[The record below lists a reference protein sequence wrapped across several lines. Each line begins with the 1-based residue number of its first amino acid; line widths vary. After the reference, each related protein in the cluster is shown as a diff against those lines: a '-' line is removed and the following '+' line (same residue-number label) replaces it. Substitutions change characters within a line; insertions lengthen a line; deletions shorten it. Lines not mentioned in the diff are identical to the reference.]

1 MSLFTKNFARKSQK
15 CFSYLKKDIALIL
28 QSIFTPKLGIVYSPS
43 GGSGFGEEKKKS
55 DIRGDKKHIH
65 SPIPDKEQEKNKST
79 STLSLLSE
87 QLNNYLLDLMELK
100 SELLQEQ
107 KQNEQLLQVIQ
118 DLREEKKG
126 FEQQKSLLNEEIQL
140 LKKQLQETAL
150 SLKALEQQLHS
161 TQIDQQAD
169 KTKLRELQE
178 ALHQKQQE
186 NIEIATRYA
195 ESEEI
200 ILNLTKKIQNT
211 TVDLSN
217 ALVHIAEL
225 ESIEQQLEDKLS
237 KQKLLLKDKEDEIK
251 KYQFE
256 SNQFKTQIAQLQTNI
271 ATLKTYIDTQ
281 QQLLDKLVKEKEI
294 ILKENQK
301 LSTEMAKAISEKKKQ
316 EEQQQKLEQKHRE
329 IIEQCQGLL
338 RTIEGLKK
346 ESERFQQEYRA
357 SVQRNEELSESVK
370 YWQYQVETLKE
381 QLALIGDEQNFEEK
395 SKYEDTYTRLVMAL
409 QAKEK
414 PYLKLGELLIKA
426 GFITNTQLEEVL
438 TLQKDKQYCRLGTL
452 LLEQEWIDE
461 IVLFQALSLQK
472 NIPLLFINEKHVNIE
487 QAYLLEY
494 PFCMKYLLLPLRTCN
509 TTQILLSTTEPDNTD
524 LLKEV
529 EKVFTLPVK
538 GVYSCPTNI
547 IEVIEKIFDRI

>member
-1 MSLFTKNFARKSQK
+1 MNLFTKNFAQKSQK
-15 CFSYLKKDIALIL
+15 YFFFLKKDITLIL
-28 QSIFTPKLGIVYSPS
+28 QSIFTPKLGIVYSPT

-55 DIRGDKKHIH
+55 DIPVDKKHAQT
-65 SPIPDKEQEKNKST
+65 PIPDEKQEKNKSS
-79 STLSLLSE
+79 STLSFLSE
-87 QLNNYLLDLMELK
+87 QLNSYLLDLMELK

-107 KQNEQLLQVIQ
+107 KKNEQLLQIIQ
-118 DLREEKKG
+118 NLQEEKKG

-140 LKKQLQETAL
+140 LKKQLQETSL

-161 TQIDQQAD
+161 TQIEQQAD
-169 KTKLRELQE
+169 KKRLRELQE
-178 ALHQKQQE
+178 ELHQKQQE
-186 NIEIATRYA
+186 NIEVATRYA

-211 TVDLSN
+211 TVELSN

-256 SNQFKTQIAQLQTNI
+256 TNQFKTQVGQLQTNI

-301 LSTEMAKAISEKKKQ
+301 LSAETAKALSEKKKQ
-316 EEQQQKLEQKHRE
+316 EEQQQKLEQKHQE
-329 IIEQCQGLL
+329 IIQQCQGLL

-370 YWQYQVETLKE
+370 YWQYQVEKLKE
-381 QLALIGDEQNFEEK
+381 QLALIEDEQNFEEK
-395 SKYEDTYTRLVMAL
+395 RKYEDTYTRLVTVF
-409 QAKEK
+409 QTKEE

-426 GFITNTQLEEVL
+426 GFITNNQREEVL
-438 TLQKDKQYCRLGTL
+438 ALQKNKQYCRLGTL

-472 NIPLLFINEKHVNIE
+472 NIPLLFINEKHVNVE

-494 PFCMKYLLLPLRTCN
+494 SFCMKYLLLPLRTYN
-509 TTQILLSTTEPDNTD
+509 TTQILLSTTEPDNTE
-524 LLKEV
+524 LLQEV

-538 GVYSCPTNI
+538 SVYSCPTHI